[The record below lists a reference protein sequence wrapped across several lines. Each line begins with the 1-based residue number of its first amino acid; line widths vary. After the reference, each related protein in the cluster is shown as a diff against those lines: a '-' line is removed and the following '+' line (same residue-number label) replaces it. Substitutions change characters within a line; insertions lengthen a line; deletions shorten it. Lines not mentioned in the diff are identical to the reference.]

1 MAKKW
6 YRTDAPEP
14 QGSLSGEMPRDDNG
28 ENFITYLM
36 LAPVRAIAGIVSA
49 ATIDR
54 QAGVDGEYVDEVIA
68 DYEQKFIRERGRKH
82 R

>member
-6 YRTDAPEP
+6 YRTDAPDP
-14 QGSLSGEMPRDDNG
+14 QGSLSGELPRSDNG

-49 ATIDR
+49 STIDR
-54 QAGVDGEYVDEVIA
+54 ESGVDGEHVDEVVER
-68 DYEQKFIRERGRKH
+68 YEQKFIRDRGRK